1 MIPTSW
7 QLAFRRNNG
16 AYTGDEN
23 VSDKVHIR
31 DVSCRI
37 SGHSLGCGVV
47 RLCPE
52 SQRSWYEEN
61 EMFRY
66 SYDNSE
72 YIENTDPSQNAILMR
87 LDLAFV
93 FRGRNFVLVPKRS
106 DHGMKL
112 VVHVM
117 ESVRELVRPYHN
129 TELHPLKDIAPAF
142 LYARFAWTVFR
153 YVEPFLN
160 ELSHIQRRALLL
172 RKGKIIMAT
181 SEQCLAFLKGE
192 QKESGDN
199 EDPAE
204 PEEEVEEE
212 TEEDAEGD
220 VEENAEEGAE
230 EDAEEE
236 VEEEPVEEM
245 EQGLVAEVAR
255 IIKSYKAAADAER
268 QAAPNDQTELE
279 EAAEPES
286 DAELPEE
293 EMSAGKTDSE
303 GEADSD
309 DKFKFIRRKRRHSS
323 SATPPRFVGEEER
336 GRKKFRVD

>member
-1 MIPTSW
+1 MIPASW

-23 VSDKVHIR
+23 MSEKVHIR

-37 SGHSLGCGVV
+37 SGHSLGCGVA

-52 SQRSWYEEN
+52 SQRTWYEEN

-72 YIENTDPSQNAILMR
+72 NIENTDPSQNAILMR

-93 FRGRNFVLVPKRS
+93 FRGPNFVLVPKRS
-106 DHGMKL
+106 DRGMKL
-112 VVHVM
+112 VVHLM
-117 ESVRELVRPYHN
+117 ESVQELVRPYHN
-129 TELHPLKDIAPAF
+129 TELHPLKDVAPEF

-153 YVEPFLN
+153 YFEPFLN
-160 ELSHIQRRALLL
+160 EVSRIQRRALLV

-181 SEQCLAFLKGE
+181 SERCMAFLKEE
-192 QKESGDN
+192 QEEFGDN
-199 EDPAE
+199 EEPAE
-204 PEEEVEEE
+204 PEDEV
-212 TEEDAEGD
+212 EEDAEED
-220 VEENAEEGAE
+220 AD

-236 VEEEPVEEM
+236 VEEEPADEM

-255 IIKSYKAAADAER
+255 MINSYKAAADAER
-268 QAAPNDQTELE
+268 QAALDEETELE
-279 EAAEPES
+279 EAAEPVS
-286 DAELPEE
+286 DAELPGEE
-293 EMSAGKTDSE
+293 ISAGKAELE

-309 DKFKFIRRKRRHSS
+309 DELSFIRRKRRHSS
-323 SATPPRFVGEEER
+323 SATPPRFMGEEER
-336 GRKKFRVD
+336 GRKKFRIH